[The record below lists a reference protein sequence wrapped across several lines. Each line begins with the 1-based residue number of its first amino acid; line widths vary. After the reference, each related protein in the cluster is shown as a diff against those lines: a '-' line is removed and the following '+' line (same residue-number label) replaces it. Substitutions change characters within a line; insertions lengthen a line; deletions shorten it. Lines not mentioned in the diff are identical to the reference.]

1 MRILVIEVILSPS
14 GDLRTQSGEWTV
26 SAVHDQRMVGEQTF
40 CFLNET
46 HDVATPVDWN
56 NREQSKLWLYNLHY
70 FDDLTAVDADQRV
83 ELHKALIHRWI
94 VESPPGKGNGWEA
107 YSGAFYLSP
116 EERKQILI
124 DRARDHFKQYFED
137 GIYHRNRKLGLF
149 VSGGGISGKKL
160 IEEMETGD

>member
-1 MRILVIEVILSPS
+1 MKLVDKKVKAKKAPKLSKEQVEEQIESLVQSIKNINEDIKNLTKFSEKWDGMVDRVRETENRLNAYTNRFSTEVRVLPEGHDPTIQG
-14 GDLRTQSGEWTV
+14 GD
-26 SAVHDQRMVGEQTF
+26 DP
-40 CFLNET
+40 
-46 HDVATPVDWN
+46 D
-56 NREQSKLWLYNLHY
+56 K
-70 FDDLTAVDADQRV
+70 
-83 ELHKALIHRWI
+83 
-94 VESPPGKGNGWEA
+94 GKNGWQA

-137 GIYHRNRKLGLF
+137 SIYHRNKKLGLF